1 MTDNNKFDKEKMP
14 PMPPQGDKKP
24 EGAPNGDM
32 PPMGPPMGQGG
43 PSKEEMEEMLKN
55 MPKKMRKKIEKDM
68 KKGNMP
74 PFMQAPQPKGP
85 PVKRGNLPGGKLHG
99 EYREDAERD
108 WTRDKNGVRIRRRG
122 GGGPGRGPG
131 GGMPGEKAKD
141 FMGTLKKLL
150 AYMKPFY
157 GYFVIIA
164 LITISSTMF
173 NIIGPKILGKATT
186 LIYAGLVDKV
196 AGGAGIDFAGL
207 LKIILTLLSL
217 YLLSAG
223 LGYVQQFI
231 MAGVSSRVS
240 YNLRKQFVDKIEK
253 LPMKFFDSM
262 TNGEVLSRITNDV
275 DSISHSIG
283 MVLNQVISSAI
294 TLVGVLYMMLSINWI
309 MTIASLCIL
318 PLSTMVMKF
327 VVSRSQ
333 KYFIR
338 QSALRG
344 EVNSLVEE
352 NYSGHLIVKAFN
364 REEVITKEFNDTADA
379 LFEAQWKG
387 QFLSGMMMPIM
398 GFIGNLN
405 FVTQSIL
412 GAYFAIAGMIEV
424 GDIQAF
430 TQYVRNLNQPI
441 NSFSQIVNTL
451 QSTIAAAER
460 VFEIYE
466 SEEEEPSNKVYSTD
480 DIQGEVRFEN
490 VKFGYTEDK
499 IVIKDFNATVKPGQ
513 TVALVGPTGAG
524 KTTMVKLLMRFYNL
538 NGGAIYV
545 DGHDIKEYDRDELRR
560 VFGMV
565 LQDTWLFNG
574 SIMENIR
581 YGKMDA
587 TDEEVI
593 QAAKM
598 ARVHHFVST
607 LPGGYNM
614 ELNEE
619 ASNVSAGQKQ
629 LLTIARAILADP
641 KILILDEATS
651 SVDTRTEILIQEAMD
666 ALMEGRTS
674 FVIAHRLST
683 IKNADLILVIN
694 NGDIV
699 EQGNHEELLAL
710 DGFYAQLYN
719 SQFDDVG

>member
-1 MTDNNKFDKEKMP
+1 
-14 PMPPQGDKKP
+14 
-24 EGAPNGDM
+24 
-32 PPMGPPMGQGG
+32 
-43 PSKEEMEEMLKN
+43 
-55 MPKKMRKKIEKDM
+55 
-68 KKGNMP
+68 
-74 PFMQAPQPKGP
+74 
-85 PVKRGNLPGGKLHG
+85 
-99 EYREDAERD
+99 
-108 WTRDKNGVRIRRRG
+108 
-122 GGGPGRGPG
+122 
-131 GGMPGEKAKD
+131 MPGEKAKD

-164 LITISSTMF
+164 MITITSTMF

-196 AGGAGIDFAGL
+196 AGGAGIDFSGL

-217 YLLSAG
+217 YLLSGA

-231 MAGVSSRVS
+231 MAGVSNRVS
-240 YNLRKQFVDKIEK
+240 FNLRQQFVDKIEK
-253 LPMKFFDSM
+253 LPMKFFDTM

-309 MTIASLCIL
+309 MTITSLMIL

-344 EVNSLVEE
+344 EVNSLIEE

-364 REEVITKEFNDTADA
+364 REEVIVKEFNDTADA

-387 QFLSGMMMPIM
+387 QFLSGMMHPIM
-398 GFIGNLN
+398 GLIGNLN

-441 NSFSQIVNTL
+441 NQFSQIVNML

-466 SEEEEPSNKVYSTD
+466 AEEEEPSNKVYSTD
-480 DIQGEVRFEN
+480 DIKGEVTFKN

-499 IVIKDFNATVKPGQ
+499 IVIKDFNAEVKPGQ
-513 TVALVGPTGAG
+513 MVALVGPTGAG

-593 QAAKM
+593 QAAKT

-699 EQGNHEELLAL
+699 EQGNHEELLAQN
-710 DGFYAQLYN
+710 GFYAQLYN
-719 SQFDDVG
+719 SQFEDVG

>member
-1 MTDNNKFDKEKMP
+1 MTDNNKFNKDKMP
-14 PMPPQGDKKP
+14 PFT
-24 EGAPNGDM
+24 PNAA
-32 PPMGPPMGQGG
+32 
-43 PSKEEMEEMLKN
+43 PSKEEIDKMLAN
-55 MPKKMRKKIEKDM
+55 MPKKQRKQMEKDI
-68 KKGNMP
+68 KAGKFP
-74 PFMQAPQPKGP
+74 PKPAE
-85 PVKRGNLPGGKLHG
+85 PVKRGNLPGGRLHG
-99 EYREDAERD
+99 EYRVDEERD
-108 WTRDKNGVRIRRRG
+108 WTRDKNGVRIRR
-122 GGGPGRGPG
+122 GGPRGRGPRG

-141 FMGTLKKLL
+141 FKGSLIKLIK
-150 AYMKPFY
+150 YMKPFY
-157 GYFVIIA
+157 PHIFVAI
-164 LITISSTMF
+164 LITIASTVF
-173 NIIGPKILGKATT
+173 NIVGPKILGSATT
-186 LIYAGLVDKV
+186 LIYEGLVDKV
-196 AGGAGIDFAGL
+196 AGGIGIDFTALG
-207 LKIILTLLSL
+207 KILLTLLAL
-217 YLLSAG
+217 YVTSA
-223 LGYVQQFI
+223 LFRYSQQFL
-231 MAGVSSRVS
+231 MAGVTTRIS
-240 YNLRKQFVDKIEK
+240 YNLREQFCAKIEK

-262 TNGEVLSRITNDV
+262 TNGEILSRITNDV
-275 DSISHSIG
+275 DSVSQSLG
-283 MVLNQVISSAI
+283 MVLNQIISSAI
-294 TLVGVLYMMLSINWI
+294 TIVGVIAMMLTINWV
-309 MTIASLCIL
+309 MTITALMIL
-318 PLSTMVMKF
+318 PLSMLIMKMI
-327 VVSRSQ
+327 VSRSQ
-333 KYFIR
+333 KFFVR
-338 QSALRG
+338 QMALTG
-344 EVNSLVEE
+344 EVNSLIEE
-352 NYSGHLIVKAFN
+352 NYGGHIIAKAFN
-364 REEVITKEFNDTADA
+364 REEDITVEFNETVNE
-379 LFEAQWKG
+379 LYNVQWRG
-387 QFLSGMMMPIM
+387 QFLSGMMGPLM
-398 GFIGNLN
+398 GFVGNFN
-405 FVTQSIL
+405 FVLQSIL
-412 GAYFAIAGMIEV
+412 GAYFAIKGMIRV

-430 TQYVRNLNQPI
+430 TQYVRNLNQPL
-441 NSFSQIVNTL
+441 NQMSQVVNML
-451 QSTIAAAER
+451 QTTIAAAER
-460 VFEIYE
+460 VFEFFE
-466 SEEEEPSNKVYSTD
+466 AEEEEPSKKIASTEN
-480 DIQGEVRFEN
+480 IKGSVKFEN

-499 IVIKDFNATVKPGQ
+499 IVIKDFNADVKPGQ

-524 KTTMVKLLMRFYNL
+524 KTTMVKLLMRFYDL

-545 DGHDIKEYDRDELRR
+545 DGQNILDYDRDELRR
-560 VFGMV
+560 AFGMA

-593 QAAKM
+593 QAAKT

-719 SQFDDVG
+719 SQFEDVG